1 MSDRYLES
9 ILVPRLRQKLLA
21 LYMVCDLDDAKLG
34 RLFATKDKPG
44 GITGRAIR
52 HWVEEDISDRDHVP
66 AERFPQ
72 LTEIFRERMPH
83 GRTAEEARA
92 LLLSPSHEGILFA
105 LLPGVPPTDW
115 LTLVLGAEASTAE
128 VIRAGRDGHRA
139 TIREDRLESLRG
151 GCEVAVAVGQQFRL
165 GLSIPHDGWLSIVQ
179 WGKSGWLGLELADR
193 KAMLQLKAGE
203 HLLPPVPPYLKDT
216 EVGIRRYILMHSQQP
231 LPPDLASTL
240 LNSALPVAPLS
251 SDTLVRLAH
260 FVGANQVDLKALD
273 IDFTEGEGLDR

>member
-1 MSDRYLES
+1 
-9 ILVPRLRQKLLA
+9 LVPHLRQKLLA

-34 RLFATKDKPG
+34 RLFANEERPG

-52 HWVEEDISDRDHVP
+52 HWVAEEDISERDRVP

-83 GRTAEEARA
+83 ARTAEEVRA

-105 LLPGVPPTDW
+105 LLPGEPPTDW
-115 LTLVLGAEASTAE
+115 LTLVLGAEPSTAE
-128 VIRAGRDGHRA
+128 VIRASRDGHRA
-139 TIREDRLESLRG
+139 TIRRDPLESLRG
-151 GCEVAVAVGQQFRL
+151 SCEVAVGQQFRL
-165 GLSIPHDGWLSIVQ
+165 GLSIPHAGWLSIVQ

-193 KAMLQLKAGE
+193 KATLQLKEGE
-203 HLLPPVPPYLKDT
+203 HLLPPAPPYLKDT
-216 EVGIRRYILMHSQQP
+216 EAGIRRYIFMHSQQP

-260 FVGANQVDLKALD
+260 FVAANQVELKALD
-273 IDFTEGEGLDR
+273 IEFTQGEG